1 MALSLR
7 CGVIF
12 GFFIETEKTYVES
25 GKLYKNFDMHSMAH
39 QLTSF

>member
-12 GFFIETEKTYVES
+12 GFFIETEKIYVES
-25 GKLYKNFDMHSMAH
+25 GKLYKSFDMPVNY
-39 QLTSF
+39 